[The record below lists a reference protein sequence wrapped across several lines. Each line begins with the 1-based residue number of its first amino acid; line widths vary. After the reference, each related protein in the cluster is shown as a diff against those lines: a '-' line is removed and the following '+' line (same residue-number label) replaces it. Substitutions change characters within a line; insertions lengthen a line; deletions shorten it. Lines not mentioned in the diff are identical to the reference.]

1 MLHIGRF
8 LVTIEIASKNCT
20 EKRKLGTQMDFFD
33 LLTMM
38 GGLALF
44 LYGMHM
50 MGEGLSRVSG
60 SKLENI
66 LEKLTNNP
74 VKAVLVGAGVTAVI
88 QSSTATIVMVVGFVN
103 SGIMQLE
110 QAVNVIIGAN
120 VGTTITAWLLS
131 LTGIESTS
139 FIIQLFKPSSFA
151 PVLALI
157 GVILINFT
165 KKEKHKTVGTVIA
178 GFAILM
184 IGMDTMSG
192 AVNGLA
198 DVPEFTNMLTM
209 FSNPLLG
216 VLVGF
221 IMTAIVQSSSA
232 SVGIL
237 QALSRSG
244 AVTGAT
250 AVPVIM
256 GQNIGAC
263 ITVLISAIGANKDAK
278 KAALMHLYYNIVKTT
293 LFMVVF
299 YAANTCLHFSFMEE
313 AISPLGIALIH
324 SLFNIA
330 LCIILLPFSKMFVK
344 LVNLTVPDKVKEG
357 EMSPVDVELKT
368 LDSRFLENPGL
379 AIERSRRVAITMAQ
393 YSKKSIFTAL
403 DLLQSYDADKAAEV
417 EKLEQDIDRF
427 EDEIGTYLVK
437 ISGKDMTEKESHVLS
452 ILLHCIGDFERISDH
467 ALNIKESA
475 DEMQE
480 RGLVFSDK
488 AMEELTVFM
497 DAIKEILDISFTAFE
512 TDSSETAELVEPLEE
527 VIDQLNIEMKK
538 RHIKRLRKGKC
549 TIELGVLLTE
559 LTNNFERVADHCSNI
574 AVCLLQVKE
583 DSYETHEYLDN
594 LKESEN
600 INFRGKVLAY
610 AEKYRLP

>member
-1 MLHIGRF
+1 
-8 LVTIEIASKNCT
+8 
-20 EKRKLGTQMDFFD
+20 MDFFD

-184 IGMDTMSG
+184 IGMDTMSS
-192 AVNGLA
+192 AVKGLA

-299 YAANTCLHFSFMEE
+299 YAANTCFHFSFMEE

>member
-1 MLHIGRF
+1 
-8 LVTIEIASKNCT
+8 
-20 EKRKLGTQMDFFD
+20 MDFFD

-192 AVNGLA
+192 AVKGLA

-263 ITVLISAIGANKDAK
+263 ITVLISAIGANKHAK

-299 YAANTCLHFSFMEE
+299 YAANTFLQFSFMEE

-403 DLLQSYDADKAAEV
+403 DLLQGYDADKAAEV

-527 VIDQLNIEMKK
+527 AIDQLNIEMKK

>member
-1 MLHIGRF
+1 
-8 LVTIEIASKNCT
+8 
-20 EKRKLGTQMDFFD
+20 MDFFD

-299 YAANTCLHFSFMEE
+299 YAATTFLHFSFMEE

-368 LDSRFLENPGL
+368 LDSRFLENPGI

-475 DEMQE
+475 DEMQD

-488 AMEELTVFM
+488 AME
-497 DAIKEILDISFTAFE
+497 
-512 TDSSETAELVEPLEE
+512 
-527 VIDQLNIEMKK
+527 
-538 RHIKRLRKGKC
+538 
-549 TIELGVLLTE
+549 
-559 LTNNFERVADHCSNI
+559 
-574 AVCLLQVKE
+574 
-583 DSYETHEYLDN
+583 
-594 LKESEN
+594 
-600 INFRGKVLAY
+600 
-610 AEKYRLP
+610 

>member
-1 MLHIGRF
+1 
-8 LVTIEIASKNCT
+8 
-20 EKRKLGTQMDFFD
+20 
-33 LLTMM
+33 
-38 GGLALF
+38 
-44 LYGMHM
+44 
-50 MGEGLSRVSG
+50 
-60 SKLENI
+60 
-66 LEKLTNNP
+66 
-74 VKAVLVGAGVTAVI
+74 
-88 QSSTATIVMVVGFVN
+88 
-103 SGIMQLE
+103 
-110 QAVNVIIGAN
+110 
-120 VGTTITAWLLS
+120 
-131 LTGIESTS
+131 
-139 FIIQLFKPSSFA
+139 
-151 PVLALI
+151 
-157 GVILINFT
+157 
-165 KKEKHKTVGTVIA
+165 
-178 GFAILM
+178 
-184 IGMDTMSG
+184 
-192 AVNGLA
+192 
-198 DVPEFTNMLTM
+198 
-209 FSNPLLG
+209 
-216 VLVGF
+216 
-221 IMTAIVQSSSA
+221 MTAIVQSSSA

-237 QALSRSG
+237 QALSRSVT
-244 AVTGAT
+244 VTGAT

-263 ITVLISAIGANKDAK
+263 ITVLISAIGANREAK

-293 LFMVVF
+293 LFMAVF
-299 YAANTCLHFSFMEE
+299 YTANAFLHFSFMDE

-330 LCIILLPFSKMFVK
+330 LCVILLPFSKMFVR
-344 LVNLTVPDKVKEG
+344 LVNATVPDKVKEG

-368 LDSRFLENPGL
+368 LDSRFLETPGL

-403 DLLQSYDADKAAEV
+403 DLLQGYDADKAAEV
-417 EKLEQDIDRF
+417 EKLERDIDRF

-437 ISGKDMTEKESHVLS
+437 ISGKDMTEKESHILS

-467 ALNIKESA
+467 ALNIKEAA

-497 DAIKEILDISFTAFE
+497 DAVKEILDISFTAFE

-527 VIDQLNIEMKK
+527 VIDHLNIEMKK

>member
-1 MLHIGRF
+1 
-8 LVTIEIASKNCT
+8 
-20 EKRKLGTQMDFFD
+20 
-33 LLTMM
+33 
-38 GGLALF
+38 
-44 LYGMHM
+44 
-50 MGEGLSRVSG
+50 
-60 SKLENI
+60 
-66 LEKLTNNP
+66 
-74 VKAVLVGAGVTAVI
+74 
-88 QSSTATIVMVVGFVN
+88 
-103 SGIMQLE
+103 
-110 QAVNVIIGAN
+110 
-120 VGTTITAWLLS
+120 
-131 LTGIESTS
+131 
-139 FIIQLFKPSSFA
+139 
-151 PVLALI
+151 
-157 GVILINFT
+157 
-165 KKEKHKTVGTVIA
+165 
-178 GFAILM
+178 
-184 IGMDTMSG
+184 
-192 AVNGLA
+192 
-198 DVPEFTNMLTM
+198 
-209 FSNPLLG
+209 
-216 VLVGF
+216 
-221 IMTAIVQSSSA
+221 
-232 SVGIL
+232 
-237 QALSRSG
+237 
-244 AVTGAT
+244 
-250 AVPVIM
+250 
-256 GQNIGAC
+256 
-263 ITVLISAIGANKDAK
+263 
-278 KAALMHLYYNIVKTT
+278 MHLYYNIVKTT

>member
-1 MLHIGRF
+1 MHIGRF

-192 AVNGLA
+192 AVKGLA

>member
-1 MLHIGRF
+1 
-8 LVTIEIASKNCT
+8 
-20 EKRKLGTQMDFFD
+20 MDFFD

-88 QSSTATIVMVVGFVN
+88 QSSTATIIMVVGFVN

-192 AVNGLA
+192 AVKGLA

-610 AEKYRLP
+610 AEKYKLP

>member
-1 MLHIGRF
+1 
-8 LVTIEIASKNCT
+8 
-20 EKRKLGTQMDFFD
+20 MDFFD

-60 SKLENI
+60 SKLESI

-74 VKAVLVGAGVTAVI
+74 VKAVLIGTGVTAVI
-88 QSSTATIVMVVGFVN
+88 QSSTATIVMVIGFVN

-157 GVILINFT
+157 GVVLINFT
-165 KKEKHKTVGTVIA
+165 KKEKQKTVGTIIA

-192 AVNGLA
+192 AVKGLA
-198 DVPEFTNMLTM
+198 DVPEFTGMLTM

-221 IMTAIVQSSSA
+221 LMTAIVQSSSA

-237 QALSRSG
+237 QALSRSVT
-244 AVTGAT
+244 VTGAT

-263 ITVLISAIGANKDAK
+263 ITVLISAIGANREAK

-293 LFMVVF
+293 LFMAVF
-299 YAANTCLHFSFMEE
+299 YTANAFLHFSFMDE

-330 LCIILLPFSKMFVK
+330 LCVILLPFSKMFVR
-344 LVNLTVPDKVKEG
+344 LVNATVPDKVKEG

-368 LDSRFLENPGL
+368 LDSRFLETPGL

-403 DLLQSYDADKAAEV
+403 DLLQGYDADKAAEV
-417 EKLEQDIDRF
+417 EKLERDIDRF

-437 ISGKDMTEKESHVLS
+437 ISGKDMTEKESHILS

-467 ALNIKESA
+467 ALNIKEAA

-497 DAIKEILDISFTAFE
+497 DAVKEILDISFTAFE

>member
-1 MLHIGRF
+1 
-8 LVTIEIASKNCT
+8 
-20 EKRKLGTQMDFFD
+20 MDFFD

-192 AVNGLA
+192 AVKGLA

-330 LCIILLPFSKMFVK
+330 LCILLLPFSKMFVK

>member
-120 VGTTITAWLLS
+120 VGTTIIAWLLS

-192 AVNGLA
+192 AVKGLA

>member
-8 LVTIEIASKNCT
+8 LVTIEIVSKNCT

-192 AVNGLA
+192 AVKGLA

-403 DLLQSYDADKAAEV
+403 DLLQGYDADKAAEV

>member
-1 MLHIGRF
+1 
-8 LVTIEIASKNCT
+8 
-20 EKRKLGTQMDFFD
+20 MDFFD

-165 KKEKHKTVGTVIA
+165 KKEKHKTVGTIIA

-184 IGMDTMSG
+184 IGMDTMSS
-192 AVNGLA
+192 AVKGLA

>member
-1 MLHIGRF
+1 
-8 LVTIEIASKNCT
+8 
-20 EKRKLGTQMDFFD
+20 
-33 LLTMM
+33 
-38 GGLALF
+38 
-44 LYGMHM
+44 
-50 MGEGLSRVSG
+50 
-60 SKLENI
+60 
-66 LEKLTNNP
+66 
-74 VKAVLVGAGVTAVI
+74 
-88 QSSTATIVMVVGFVN
+88 
-103 SGIMQLE
+103 
-110 QAVNVIIGAN
+110 
-120 VGTTITAWLLS
+120 
-131 LTGIESTS
+131 
-139 FIIQLFKPSSFA
+139 
-151 PVLALI
+151 
-157 GVILINFT
+157 
-165 KKEKHKTVGTVIA
+165 
-178 GFAILM
+178 
-184 IGMDTMSG
+184 
-192 AVNGLA
+192 
-198 DVPEFTNMLTM
+198 
-209 FSNPLLG
+209 
-216 VLVGF
+216 
-221 IMTAIVQSSSA
+221 
-232 SVGIL
+232 
-237 QALSRSG
+237 
-244 AVTGAT
+244 
-250 AVPVIM
+250 
-256 GQNIGAC
+256 
-263 ITVLISAIGANKDAK
+263 
-278 KAALMHLYYNIVKTT
+278 
-293 LFMVVF
+293 
-299 YAANTCLHFSFMEE
+299 MEE

-497 DAIKEILDISFTAFE
+497 DAIREILDISFTAFE

>member
-1 MLHIGRF
+1 MHIGRF
-8 LVTIEIASKNCT
+8 LVTIEIASKKCT

-192 AVNGLA
+192 AVKGLA

-299 YAANTCLHFSFMEE
+299 YAANTFLHFSFMEE

>member
-192 AVNGLA
+192 AVKGLA

-512 TDSSETAELVEPLEE
+512 TDISETSELVEPLEE

>member
-330 LCIILLPFSKMFVK
+330 LCILLLPFSKMFVK

>member
-192 AVNGLA
+192 AVKGLA

-299 YAANTCLHFSFMEE
+299 YAANTFLHFSFMEE

-512 TDSSETAELVEPLEE
+512 TDSSEMAELVEPLEE

>member
-1 MLHIGRF
+1 
-8 LVTIEIASKNCT
+8 
-20 EKRKLGTQMDFFD
+20 MDFFD

-50 MGEGLSRVSG
+50 MGDGLSRVSG

-192 AVNGLA
+192 AVNGLS

-527 VIDQLNIEMKK
+527 VIDQINIEMKK

>member
-192 AVNGLA
+192 AVKGLA

-299 YAANTCLHFSFMEE
+299 YAANTFFHFSFMEE

-330 LCIILLPFSKMFVK
+330 LCIILLPFSKMFVR

>member
-1 MLHIGRF
+1 
-8 LVTIEIASKNCT
+8 
-20 EKRKLGTQMDFFD
+20 MDIFNI
-33 LLTMM
+33 LNLI
-38 GGLALF
+38 GGLSLF
-44 LYGMHM
+44 LFGMNL
-50 MGEGLSRVSG
+50 MGQALERRAGSSLKMLVAKMTTNRFTGLITG
-60 SKLENI
+60 
-66 LEKLTNNP
+66 
-74 VKAVLVGAGVTAVI
+74 LVVTAII
-88 QSSTATIVMVVGFVN
+88 QSSSATTVMVVGFVN

-192 AVNGLA
+192 AVKGLA

-299 YAANTCLHFSFMEE
+299 YAANTFLHFSFMEE

-403 DLLQSYDADKAAEV
+403 DLLQGYDADKAAEV

>member
-1 MLHIGRF
+1 M
-8 LVTIEIASKNCT
+8 
-20 EKRKLGTQMDFFD
+20 
-33 LLTMM
+33 
-38 GGLALF
+38 
-44 LYGMHM
+44 
-50 MGEGLSRVSG
+50 
-60 SKLENI
+60 
-66 LEKLTNNP
+66 
-74 VKAVLVGAGVTAVI
+74 GAGVTAVI

-299 YAANTCLHFSFMEE
+299 YAANTFLHFSFMEE

-403 DLLQSYDADKAAEV
+403 DLLQGYDADKAAEV

-610 AEKYRLP
+610 AENTDCRKHAQPANGKDFLTLQKRCPAGD

>member
-1 MLHIGRF
+1 
-8 LVTIEIASKNCT
+8 
-20 EKRKLGTQMDFFD
+20 MDFFD

-103 SGIMQLE
+103 SGIMQLG

-192 AVNGLA
+192 AVKGLA

-527 VIDQLNIEMKK
+527 VIDQINIEMKK

>member
-1 MLHIGRF
+1 MG
-8 LVTIEIASKNCT
+8 T
-20 EKRKLGTQMDFFD
+20 EMDFFD
-33 LLTMM
+33 LLTML

-60 SKLENI
+60 GKLESI
-66 LEKLTNNP
+66 LERLTNNP

-88 QSSTATIVMVVGFVN
+88 QSSSATIVMVVGFVN
-103 SGIMQLE
+103 SGIMQLT

-131 LTGIESTS
+131 LSGIESSS

-157 GVILINFT
+157 GVILISFN
-165 KKEKHKTVGTVIA
+165 KKEKQKTIGTVLA

-184 IGMDTMSG
+184 IGMDTMSD
-192 AVNGLA
+192 AVMPLA
-198 DVPEFTNMLTM
+198 QVPAFTDTLTM
-209 FSNPLLG
+209 FSNPILG
-216 VLVGF
+216 MLAGL
-221 IMTAIVQSSSA
+221 ILTAIIQSSSA

-237 QALSRSG
+237 QALCKTG
-244 AVTGAT
+244 AVTAGT
-250 AVPVIM
+250 AIPVIM
-256 GQNIGAC
+256 GQNIGTC
-263 ITVLISAIGANKDAK
+263 ITALISSIGANKEAK
-278 KAALMHLYYNIVKTT
+278 RAALLHLYYNIVKTS
-293 LFMVVF
+293 LFMIVF
-299 YAANTCLHFSFMEE
+299 YSLNAVFHFTFLED
-313 AISPLGIALIH
+313 AISPLGVAVVH

-330 LCIILLPFSKMFVK
+330 ACIILLPFSKLFVK
-344 LVNLTVPDKVKEG
+344 LVYLTVPERMKES

-368 LDSRFLENPGL
+368 LDVRFLENPGL

-393 YSKKSIFTAL
+393 YSKKAIDTAL
-403 DLLQSYDADKAAEV
+403 DLLKNYDEVKAAEV
-417 EKLEQDIDRF
+417 EKLENDVDRF

-437 ISGKDMTEKESHVLS
+437 ISGKDMTEKESHTLS

-488 AMEELTVFM
+488 AMEELAVFM
-497 DAIKEILDISFTAFE
+497 EAIKEILDISFSAFE
-512 TDSSETAELVEPLEE
+512 TDNSETAELVEPLEE
-527 VIDQLNIEMKK
+527 VIDQMNIEMKK

-549 TIELGVLLTE
+549 TVELGVVLTE

-583 DSYETHEYLDN
+583 DSFETHEYLDN
-594 LKESEN
+594 LKEGTD

-610 AEKYRLP
+610 AEKYKLP

>member
-1 MLHIGRF
+1 
-8 LVTIEIASKNCT
+8 
-20 EKRKLGTQMDFFD
+20 MDFFD

-103 SGIMQLE
+103 SGIMQLG

-192 AVNGLA
+192 AVKGLA

-299 YAANTCLHFSFMEE
+299 YAANTFFHFSFMEE

-330 LCIILLPFSKMFVK
+330 LCIILLPFSKMFVR

>member
-1 MLHIGRF
+1 
-8 LVTIEIASKNCT
+8 
-20 EKRKLGTQMDFFD
+20 
-33 LLTMM
+33 
-38 GGLALF
+38 
-44 LYGMHM
+44 
-50 MGEGLSRVSG
+50 
-60 SKLENI
+60 
-66 LEKLTNNP
+66 
-74 VKAVLVGAGVTAVI
+74 
-88 QSSTATIVMVVGFVN
+88 
-103 SGIMQLE
+103 
-110 QAVNVIIGAN
+110 
-120 VGTTITAWLLS
+120 
-131 LTGIESTS
+131 
-139 FIIQLFKPSSFA
+139 
-151 PVLALI
+151 
-157 GVILINFT
+157 
-165 KKEKHKTVGTVIA
+165 
-178 GFAILM
+178 
-184 IGMDTMSG
+184 
-192 AVNGLA
+192 
-198 DVPEFTNMLTM
+198 
-209 FSNPLLG
+209 
-216 VLVGF
+216 
-221 IMTAIVQSSSA
+221 
-232 SVGIL
+232 
-237 QALSRSG
+237 
-244 AVTGAT
+244 
-250 AVPVIM
+250 
-256 GQNIGAC
+256 
-263 ITVLISAIGANKDAK
+263 
-278 KAALMHLYYNIVKTT
+278 
-293 LFMVVF
+293 
-299 YAANTCLHFSFMEE
+299 
-313 AISPLGIALIH
+313 
-324 SLFNIA
+324 
-330 LCIILLPFSKMFVK
+330 
-344 LVNLTVPDKVKEG
+344 
-357 EMSPVDVELKT
+357 MSPVDVELKT

>member
-1 MLHIGRF
+1 
-8 LVTIEIASKNCT
+8 
-20 EKRKLGTQMDFFD
+20 MDFFD

-192 AVNGLA
+192 AVKGLA

-357 EMSPVDVELKT
+357 EMAPVDVELKT

>member
-1 MLHIGRF
+1 
-8 LVTIEIASKNCT
+8 
-20 EKRKLGTQMDFFD
+20 MDFFD

-192 AVNGLA
+192 AVKGLA

-344 LVNLTVPDKVKEG
+344 LVNLTIPDKVKEG

>member
-1 MLHIGRF
+1 MG
-8 LVTIEIASKNCT
+8 T
-20 EKRKLGTQMDFFD
+20 EMDFFD
-33 LLTMM
+33 LLTML

-60 SKLENI
+60 GKLESI
-66 LEKLTNNP
+66 LERLTNNP

-88 QSSTATIVMVVGFVN
+88 QSSSATIVMVVGFVN
-103 SGIMQLE
+103 SGIMQLT

-131 LTGIESTS
+131 LSGIESSS

-157 GVILINFT
+157 GVILISFN
-165 KKEKHKTVGTVIA
+165 KKEKQKTIGTVLA

-184 IGMDTMSG
+184 IGMDTMSD
-192 AVNGLA
+192 AVMPLA
-198 DVPEFTNMLTM
+198 QVPAFTDTLTM
-209 FSNPLLG
+209 FSNPILG
-216 VLVGF
+216 MLAGL
-221 IMTAIVQSSSA
+221 ILTAIIQSSSA

-237 QALSRSG
+237 QALCKTG
-244 AVTGAT
+244 AVTAGT
-250 AVPVIM
+250 AIPVIM
-256 GQNIGAC
+256 GQNIGTC
-263 ITVLISAIGANKDAK
+263 ITALISSIGANKEAK
-278 KAALMHLYYNIVKTT
+278 RAALLHLYYNIVKTS
-293 LFMVVF
+293 LFMIVF
-299 YAANTCLHFSFMEE
+299 YSLNAVFHFTFLED
-313 AISPLGIALIH
+313 AISPLGVAVVH

-330 LCIILLPFSKMFVK
+330 ACIILLPFSKLFVK
-344 LVNLTVPDKVKEG
+344 LVYLTVPERMKES
-357 EMSPVDVELKT
+357 EMSPVEVELKT
-368 LDSRFLENPGL
+368 LDVRFLENPGL

-393 YSKKSIFTAL
+393 YSKKAIDTAL
-403 DLLQSYDADKAAEV
+403 DLLKNYDEVKAAEV
-417 EKLEQDIDRF
+417 EKLENDVDRF

-437 ISGKDMTEKESHVLS
+437 ISGKDMTEKESHTLS

-488 AMEELTVFM
+488 AMEELAVFM
-497 DAIKEILDISFTAFE
+497 EAIKEILDISFSAFE
-512 TDSSETAELVEPLEE
+512 TDNSETAELVEPLEE
-527 VIDQLNIEMKK
+527 VIDQMNIEMKK

-549 TIELGVLLTE
+549 TVELGVVLTE

-583 DSYETHEYLDN
+583 DSFETHEYLDN
-594 LKESEN
+594 LKEGTD

-610 AEKYRLP
+610 AEKYKLP

>member
-1 MLHIGRF
+1 
-8 LVTIEIASKNCT
+8 
-20 EKRKLGTQMDFFD
+20 MDFFD

-103 SGIMQLE
+103 SGIMQLG

-192 AVNGLA
+192 AVKGLA